1 MEKVLVVD
9 DDRIVLDLISE
20 VVNKSGFISVE
31 TEDGFKAL
39 KLFET
44 DKIDAAIIDL
54 KMPGIDGIETMRKL
68 RKIDN
73 GLPVIILTAYG
84 DISTAVEAMKYGAYD
99 FITKPPDLK
108 RLIMIVK
115 EAIEKRKS
123 ESLKKELVKSREQYK
138 TEQSTPEKTEK
149 REPGKCKHLSE
160 REYEVLYLTAL
171 GHSCSAI
178 AIKLSISTRT
188 VETYREKM
196 LRKLGLNNKT
206 DLIQYAIKEKIIP

>member
-20 VVNKSGFISVE
+20 IASKSGFISIE
-31 TEDGFKAL
+31 AEDGFKAI
-39 KLFET
+39 KLFEAN
-44 DKIDAAIIDL
+44 KIDAAVIDL

-84 DISTAVEAMKYGAYD
+84 DITTAVEAMKYGAYD
-99 FITKPPDLK
+99 FIPKPPDLK
-108 RLIMIVK
+108 RLIMVVK
-115 EAIEKRKS
+115 EAIRRRKS
-123 ESLKKELVKSREQYK
+123 NSLNKELVKSREQYK
-138 TEQSTPEKTEK
+138 TEQSTSEKTEK
-149 REPGKCKHLSE
+149 GEPGTCKLLSE
-160 REYEVLYLTAL
+160 REHEVLYLTVLGYSCTNIAL
-171 GHSCSAI
+171 
-178 AIKLSISTRT
+178 KLSISPRT

-196 LRKLGLNNKT
+196 MKKLGLNNKT